1 MKFTLNGNQ
10 VDYNDD
16 LNISLLKYLRNI
28 AGITTPKE
36 GCSGQAYC
44 GSCTVLVDDK
54 PTLSCVTQ
62 MKKIEGKVI
71 VTTDGLDQKLQEIFS
86 IAFVEKG
93 GIQCGFCTPGIVMS
107 AAALLKKNPHPTRED
122 AINAINRNLCRCT
135 GYHKIIDSII
145 YASEIIQGKAQLPSK
160 KSLFQKS
167 KLGES
172 QPKYDSY
179 KTVLG
184 MRPFVCDMFVPNMH
198 FAALK
203 LSDHPRAKVLKIDY
217 DEALQVVG
225 VKKIITA
232 KDIPGKQYIG
242 LIVRDWP
249 VLISEGQETHYLGD
263 ALAIVVATSEE
274 IARSALV
281 KIKVQYEVLD
291 PVVDVDLAQKADSP
305 IVHPKI
311 PHASYSAK
319 SVGNILSVCHVERG
333 NINEGKK
340 NSAFIAE
347 GTYHTQRIEHAFLEP
362 ECALAIPNP
371 PSDYD
376 HNLALATNKNQY
388 ELLLYSQGQGAYEDR
403 KQVAE
408 ILNLPLEK
416 VRVIQVANGGGFG
429 GKEDLTVQGHA
440 SLAAHLLKV
449 PVKVTL
455 TREESM
461 LVHPKRHPMR
471 LKFKVGCDKKG
482 MLTFLEADIVGDS
495 GAYASVG
502 MKVLER
508 AAGHAAGPYVIPNVD
523 VVAKAIYTNN
533 VPCGAMR
540 GFGANQAAFAIES
553 SIDELCEEGG
563 FDRWQFRYNN
573 SLTDGDT
580 FVTGQVLEGGVGV
593 RQSLL
598 ALKDL
603 FYKSKYA
610 GLACGIKNCGVG
622 NGMADIG
629 RIKIEIKSADHIII
643 KHGWSEMGQ
652 GVHTMAIQFF
662 SEETNIDP
670 AKVSIE
676 VRVDTDDDI
685 VTGMTTSSRA
695 TSLIGHAII
704 EASKKLKED
713 LKSKSLS
720 ELVGQTYFAE
730 WICNWT
736 TKPGY
741 EKPGEKIVTH
751 YSYSYSAQLVTLKDD
766 GEIDTI
772 YVAQDAGK
780 IVNKTLFEGQI
791 EGAVHMGL
799 GYALTEDFPYKDG
812 RPVVTKFNK
821 CGIIPAK
828 KTPDVKVIGIE
839 VSDPHGPHGA
849 KGVGEIGLVPTA
861 AAVANAFY
869 QFDKIKRYSLP
880 LKKNDKTENN

>member
-1 MKFTLNGNQ
+1 MKFTLNGNPI
-10 VDYNDD
+10 DYNGDKE
-16 LNISLLKYLRNI
+16 LMLLKYLRNE

-44 GSCTVLVDDK
+44 GTCTVLVDDK
-54 PTLSCVTQ
+54 PTLSCITP
-62 MKKIEGKVI
+62 MKKIEGKV
-71 VTTDGLDQKLQEIFS
+71 VTTTDGLDQKLQEIFS
-86 IAFVEKG
+86 ICFVEKG

-107 AAALLKKNPHPTRED
+107 AAALLKKNPHPSREEVV
-122 AINAINRNLCRCT
+122 AAINRNLCRCT
-135 GYHKIIDSII
+135 GYHKVVDSIL
-145 YASEIIQGKAQLPSK
+145 YASEVIQGKENLPTK
-160 KSLFQKS
+160 KMQSSRS

-184 MRPFVCDMFVPNMH
+184 MRPFVCDLFVDNMH
-198 FAALK
+198 FGALK
-203 LSDHPRAKVLKIDY
+203 LSDHPRARVVKIDY
-217 DEALQVVG
+217 SEALQVAG
-225 VKKIITA
+225 VKKVITA
-232 KDIPGKQYIG
+232 KDIPGKQYVG

-249 VLISEGQETHYLGD
+249 VLIAEGEETHYLGD
-263 ALAIVVATSEE
+263 VLAIVVATSEE
-274 IARSALV
+274 IARVAAS
-281 KIKVQYEVLD
+281 KIKVNYDVLE
-291 PVVDVDLAQKADSP
+291 PVVDVDLAQMPASP

-311 PHASYSAK
+311 PHSTYSAK
-319 SVGNILSVCHVERG
+319 SVGNVLSVCHVEKG
-333 NINEGKK
+333 SVEVGIK

-347 GTYHTQRIEHAFLEP
+347 GTYTTQRIEHGFLEP

-371 PSDYD
+371 KNSSNYD
-376 HNLALATNKNQY
+376 
-388 ELLLYSQGQGAYEDR
+388 LLLYSQGQGAYEDR
-403 KQVAE
+403 KQIAE
-408 ILNLPLEK
+408 ILNIPLEK
-416 VRVIQVANGGGFG
+416 IRVIQVANGGGFG

-449 PVKVTL
+449 PVKVQL

-461 LVHPKRHPMR
+461 LIHPKRHPMR
-471 LKFKVGCDKKG
+471 LKFKVGCDKDG
-482 MLTFLEADIVGDS
+482 MFTFLSADIVGDS

-508 AAGHAAGPYVIPNVD
+508 AAGHAAGPYAIPNVD

-553 SIDELCEEGG
+553 SIDELCEKGG

-573 SLTDGDT
+573 ALEDGGT
-580 FVTGQVLEGGVGV
+580 FVTGQILESGVGV

-598 ALKDL
+598 AIKDL
-603 FYKSKYA
+603 FYNSKYA
-610 GLACGIKNCGVG
+610 GIACGIKNCGVG

-629 RIKIEIKSADHIII
+629 RVKIEIKSADHIII
-643 KHGWSEMGQ
+643 KHGWTEMGQ
-652 GVHTMAIQFF
+652 GAHTIAIQFF
-662 SEETNIDP
+662 SEETKIDP
-670 AKVSIE
+670 SKVEIE
-676 VRVDTDDDI
+676 VRVDTDDDV

-695 TSLIGHAII
+695 TSLIGHAVIA
-704 EASKKLKED
+704 ASKKLNDD
-713 LKSKSLS
+713 LKNKSLA
-720 ELVGQTYFAE
+720 ELVGKTYFGE
-730 WICNWT
+730 WICDWS

-741 EKPGEKIVTH
+741 EKPGQKIVTH
-751 YSYSYSAQLVTLKDD
+751 YSFSYSTQLVTLKDD

-780 IVNKTLFEGQI
+780 VVNQTLFEGQI

-812 RPVVTKFNK
+812 RPLVTKFMK
-821 CGIIPAK
+821 CGILPAK
-828 KTPDVKVIGIE
+828 KTPAVRVIAIE

-869 QFDKIKRYSLP
+869 QFDKVRRYSLP
-880 LKKNDKTENN
+880 MKRN